1 MSCTVSF
8 FGHRYIEGDIWEID
22 EKLREIIRILIN
34 RNCYVDFLV
43 GADGD
48 FDRIV
53 SSAIKHE
60 QKVYD
65 DINSYHTLVLPYV
78 RNEIL
83 DRNKN
88 INSFYNSVEICE
100 KSCDAHPKEAF
111 KIRNRD
117 MIDRSDLV
125 IFYVNHTYGGAYQAM
140 KYAAQH
146 GRRIYNIGLLKKFK
160 NFDLYN
166 LQLDNI
172 DNNKNEYDIEWSFLK
187 EDYMDYK

>member
-60 QKVYD
+60 QKLYGEY
-65 DINSYHTLVLPYV
+65 NAYHTLVLPYV
-78 RNEIL
+78 RKEIL
-83 DRNKN
+83 DRNTN
-88 INSFYNSVEICE
+88 VTSFYNDVEICE
-100 KSCDAHPKEAF
+100 KSCNAHPKKAF
-111 KIRNRD
+111 EIRNRD
-117 MIDRSDLV
+117 MVDRSDLV
-125 IFYVNHTYGGAYQAM
+125 IFYVNHEHGGAYEMM
-140 KYAAQH
+140 KYAVQH
-146 GRRIYNIGLLKKFK
+146 GRRIFNIGSLQVFK
-160 NFDLYN
+160 NFDIYN
-166 LQLDNI
+166 SLLDYI
-172 DNNKNEYDIEWSFLK
+172 DDKKNEIDIEWSYLK
-187 EDYMDYK
+187 EDY